1 VTAGQSKS
9 NARLLWALAAVL
21 VLLALGATAMNT
33 MRNWGENAAARKLKN
48 PVPATPDAIAAGKA
62 DYGEHCRNCHGEKG
76 DGKGEKAPELSVA
89 PGDFTD
95 ARKLNERT
103 DGELYWQITRGRLP
117 MPAFDDKLSD
127 QQRWQLVDYIR
138 TFAAKSTSAS
148 RSPNSRERALT
159 LLSKELP
166 TLR

>member
-1 VTAGQSKS
+1 MS
-9 NARLLWALAAVL
+9 NTRLLGILAFVVIFLAAGMTV
-21 VLLALGATAMNT
+21 MNAA
-33 MRNWGENAAARKLKN
+33 RNWSATAAARKLKN
-48 PVPATPDAIAAGKA
+48 PVAPTPDAIAAGKA

-95 ARKLNERT
+95 PRKMNGRT

-138 TFAAKSTSAS
+138 TFASKSTSAS
-148 RSPNSRERALT
+148 TSPEALT
-159 LLSKELP
+159 SLLQEPRKLP
-166 TLR
+166 